1 MERKMRRQDRLATA
15 EETAEILNEALYGIL
30 STSDNENLP
39 YGVPLSYVYVN
50 GYIYFHCAKEGR
62 KLDNMAQ
69 NSHVCFTA
77 VSKAETLADKFS
89 VNFRSAVVEGKAE
102 KVEDEKERLTAFT
115 EIIKKY
121 SQNFI
126 KEGMEYIEKGASAA
140 LIYKIVP
147 ENVSGKLRR

>member
-1 MERKMRRQDRLATA
+1 MERKLRRQDRLATA

-121 SQNFI
+121 SPSFI
-126 KEGMEYIEKGASAA
+126 KEGMEYIAKGASAA

-147 ENVSGKLRR
+147 ESISGKLRR

>member
-102 KVEDEKERLTAFT
+102 KVED
-115 EIIKKY
+115 
-121 SQNFI
+121 
-126 KEGMEYIEKGASAA
+126 
-140 LIYKIVP
+140 
-147 ENVSGKLRR
+147 